1 MFNIGA
7 FQVTLVKNPSAN
19 ARDRRDAGS
28 IPGSGRSSGEGNGN
42 PLQYS
47 CLGNLMDRGP
57 WQATH
62 EVSKSQTSAH
72 SCSILEVLLF
82 LVKKKKKGK
91 TAIRSERTQHLPTS
105 LPDPEKD
112 GGKS

>member
-28 IPGSGRSSGEGNGN
+28 IPGSGRSAGEGNVF
-42 PLQYS
+42 QYS

-62 EVSKSQTSAH
+62 EVSKSRTSKRTLMFNIR
-72 SCSILEVLLF
+72 STVVF
-82 LVKKKKKGK
+82 GKKKKKRK
-91 TAIRSERTQHLPTS
+91 NSNQI
-105 LPDPEKD
+105 
-112 GGKS
+112 

>member
-19 ARDRRDAGS
+19 ARDRRDAPES
-28 IPGSGRSSGEGNGN
+28 TGSGRSAGEGKGH

-62 EVSKSQTSAH
+62 EVSKSWTNKH
-72 SCSILEVLLF
+72 TLMF
-82 LVKKKKKGK
+82 N
-91 TAIRSERTQHLPTS
+91 IRSTVVL
-105 LPDPEKD
+105 
-112 GGKS
+112 G